1 MKTTIIIP
9 NYNGLSFMEP
19 CFEALEA
26 QTMKDFKIL
35 VVDNGS
41 TDGSVEWLKEREI
54 PSIFLPENTG
64 FSGAVNVGI
73 RAADTP
79 YVILLNNDTKV
90 APHYVEAL
98 ERAMDRSEK
107 IFSVSSKMIQMYHP
121 DRLDDAGDMYSLLGW
136 AYQRGV
142 GRDLTHYRR
151 SSRVFSACAGAAIY
165 RREVFEEIG
174 YFDEMHF
181 AYLEDIDVGYR
192 ARIAGYDN
200 IYCPAALVWHVGSG
214 TSGSKYNSF
223 KVKLAARNNVYLNY
237 KNMPCLQLIINAIPI
252 AAGIFVKYSFFRKL
266 GFGKDYLEGLK
277 EGIRTAKKCKKVA
290 YRPERLKNY
299 LAIELELLAGTF
311 LYVYE
316 FAVRQIE
323 KKQHL
328 INREE
333 KVRVVTGRVCVDSN
347 LEFARCVNGHGL
359 ADATRRK
366 AAYQTMSERQ
376 QASER

>member
-19 CFEALEA
+19 CFEALEK
-26 QTMKDFKIL
+26 QTTKDFKIL

-121 DRLDDAGDMYSLLGW
+121 DLMDDAGDMYSVLGW
-136 AYQRGV
+136 AFQRGV
-142 GRDLTHYRR
+142 GRPEKLYKK
-151 SSRVFSACAGAAIY
+151 SCRVFTACAGAAIY
-165 RREVFEEIG
+165 RREVFETIG

-323 KKQHL
+323 KK
-328 INREE
+328 
-333 KVRVVTGRVCVDSN
+333 
-347 LEFARCVNGHGL
+347 
-359 ADATRRK
+359 
-366 AAYQTMSERQ
+366 AASDK
-376 QASER
+376 S